1 VYVGLLGTQ
10 YGSPVRDEPEVSYTE
25 LEFDTATNAGLAR
38 LVFLLDTEAA
48 DVGVPVS
55 ALIDRESGTRQDA
68 FRQRVRD
75 SGLVT
80 GSFASPAAL
89 GAC

>member
-1 VYVGLLGTQ
+1 
-10 YGSPVRDEPEVSYTE
+10 VSYTE
-25 LEFDTATNAGLAR
+25 LEFEAATEAGLPR
-38 LVFLLDTEAA
+38 LVFMLDEGAA
-48 DVGVPVS
+48 DVGLPVS
-55 ALIDRESGTRQDA
+55 ALIDRQFGTRQDA

-89 GAC
+89 GS

>member
-1 VYVGLLGTQ
+1 MLGTR
-10 YGSPVRDEPEVSYTE
+10 VRLPGAGQPEASYTE
-25 LEFDTATNAGLAR
+25 LEFEAATEAGLPR
-38 LVFLLDTEAA
+38 LVFMLDEGAA
-48 DVGVPVS
+48 DVGLPVS
-55 ALIDRESGTRQDA
+55 ALIDRQFGTRQDA

-89 GAC
+89 GS